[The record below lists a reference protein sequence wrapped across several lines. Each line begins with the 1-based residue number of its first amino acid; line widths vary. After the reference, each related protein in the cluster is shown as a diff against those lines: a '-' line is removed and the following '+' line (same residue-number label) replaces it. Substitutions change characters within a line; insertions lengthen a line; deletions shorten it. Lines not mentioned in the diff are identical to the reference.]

1 MVMIL
6 ANKMKRKYHKPN
18 LILLSKSLLK
28 QVLEITTY
36 HNNYLIVGSDSERV
50 TAIVSYSVIAEA
62 AVTKS
67 ENLSWLTSYQNDVA
81 AADDEMVNQTA
92 GNCVTFENR

>member
-1 MVMIL
+1 M
-6 ANKMKRKYHKPN
+6 
-18 LILLSKSLLK
+18 
-28 QVLEITTY
+28 
-36 HNNYLIVGSDSERV
+36 

-67 ENLSWLTSYQNDVA
+67 ENLSCLTSHQNDVA
-81 AADDEMVNQTA
+81 AADGEMVNQTA